1 MGDAKL
7 LRQLIKKD
15 IVYNFRKNDLLNGG
29 EGAPLVPVF
38 HQLIVS
44 QNKIKIPACILNIG
58 GISNITI
65 IKDARENLKIFS
77 KDLGPGNCLIDLWVR
92 KNSIKK
98 FDEEGKLAL
107 AGDRNEIIFEQAQE
121 LYSNRLNKSKKSFD
135 ISDFDISFARGMTLE
150 EGSRT
155 LTDFTASVI
164 AESLID
170 YTKSLKIKINDVLL
184 CGGGRK
190 NKFLIKKIKENISPK
205 LNLIN
210 IDDYNMNGDFIES
223 QAFAFLAIRHM
234 EKLPST
240 FPNTTGCKKP
250 SISGDLLNN

>member
-1 MGDAKL
+1 M
-7 LRQLIKKD
+7 
-15 IVYNFRKNDLLNGG
+15 
-29 EGAPLVPVF
+29 
-38 HQLIVS
+38 
-44 QNKIKIPACILNIG
+44 
-58 GISNITI
+58 
-65 IKDARENLKIFS
+65 KIFS

-98 FDEEGKLAL
+98 FDEDGKLAL

-170 YTKSLKIKINDVLL
+170 YTKLLKIKINDVLW
-184 CGGGRK
+184 CVGVRK
-190 NKFLIKKIKENISPK
+190 NKFLIKKIRENISPK

-250 SISGDLLNN
+250 TISGDLLNN